1 MVFDIAK
8 EIRIAFIGQDGME
21 LGAREQS
28 DLYNTILA
36 LVDGYDYIEFNSGY
50 ENAFERTAMDI
61 AKNIL

>member
-28 DLYNTILA
+28 FIQYYFSSCGWL
-36 LVDGYDYIEFNSGY
+36 
-50 ENAFERTAMDI
+50 
-61 AKNIL
+61 

>member
-1 MVFDIAK
+1 MGRMVWSLA
-8 EIRIAFIGQDGME
+8 
-21 LGAREQS
+21 LVS
-28 DLYNTILA
+28 SHLYNTILA